1 MVRRFCEKETGMIGD
16 IFSVKGKTVLITGAA
31 SGLGKEMAI
40 AMAENGAR
48 IALVDFDAQMLA
60 STAAELGP
68 NVLHYVADVANK
80 VQMEHTVREAHKA
93 LGSLDVVIANAGVT
107 DAVPALLHETTDD
120 VWNRVMDINV
130 TGLLYTA
137 RPALAIMVKQKYGKL
152 ITVASMFG
160 IAAPAGLFPR
170 PAVAASKGA
179 IINLTRELAIQYA
192 PYNIQVNALCP
203 GFFRTPTRPRSE
215 ENAKIMADYTPLKR
229 IADASEIKGSILYLA
244 SSASDFVTGTTL
256 VVDGGVLAR

>member
-1 MVRRFCEKETGMIGD
+1 MIND

-31 SGLGKEMAI
+31 SGLGREMAI
-40 AMAENGAR
+40 TFVENGAR
-48 IALVDFDAQMLA
+48 VAMVDHDAETLLKTV
-60 STAAELGP
+60 SELGP
-68 NVLHYVADVANK
+68 NILYYVANVSNK
-80 VQMEHTVREAHKA
+80 LQMENVVRECHEA
-93 LGSLDVVIANAGVT
+93 LGSLDVVITNAGVS
-107 DAVPALLHETTDD
+107 DAEPALLHETTDE

-130 TGLLYTA
+130 NGLLYTA
-137 RPALAIMVKQKYGKL
+137 RPTLAIMVEQGYGKL

-170 PAVAASKGA
+170 PAYAASKGA
-179 IINLTRELAIQYA
+179 VVNLTRELAIQYA

-203 GFFRTPTRPRSE
+203 GFFRTPTRPRNE
-215 ENAKIMADYTPLKR
+215 ENAKYMTDYTPMKR
-229 IADASEIKGSILYLA
+229 IADSSEIKGSVLYLA

>member
-1 MVRRFCEKETGMIGD
+1 MIND

-31 SGLGKEMAI
+31 SGLGREMAI
-40 AMAENGAR
+40 TFVENGAR
-48 IALVDFDAQMLA
+48 VALVDHDAETLLKTV
-60 STAAELGP
+60 SELGP
-68 NVLHYVADVANK
+68 NILYYVANVSNK
-80 VQMEHTVREAHKA
+80 LQMENVVRECHEA
-93 LGSLDVVIANAGVT
+93 LGSLDIVITNAGVS
-107 DAVPALLHETTDD
+107 DAEPALLHETTDD

-130 TGLLYTA
+130 SGLLFTA

-170 PAVAASKGA
+170 PAYAASKGA
-179 IINLTRELAIQYA
+179 VVNLTRELAMQYA

-215 ENAKIMADYTPLKR
+215 ENAKIMADYTPMKR
-229 IADASEIKGSILYLA
+229 IADSSEIKGSVLYLA

>member
-1 MVRRFCEKETGMIGD
+1 MISD

-31 SGLGKEMAI
+31 SGLGREMAI
-40 AMAENGAR
+40 TFVENGAR
-48 IALVDFDAQMLA
+48 VALVDHDAETLA
-60 STAAELGP
+60 KTVAEYGP
-68 NVLHYVADVANK
+68 KVLQYVANVANK
-80 VQMEHTVREAHKA
+80 VQMENVVREAHEA

-107 DAVPALLHETTDD
+107 DAAPALLHETTDE

-130 TGLLYTA
+130 SGLLYTA
-137 RPALAIMVKQKYGKL
+137 RPTLAIMVEQGYGKL

-160 IAAPAGLFPR
+160 IVAPAGLFPR

-179 IINLTRELAIQYA
+179 IVNLTRELAIQYA

-203 GFFRTPTRPRSE
+203 GFFRTPTRPRNA

-229 IADASEIKGSILYLA
+229 IADASEIRGSILYLA
-244 SSASDFVTGTTL
+244 SSASDFVTGTSL

>member
-1 MVRRFCEKETGMIGD
+1 MIAD
-16 IFSVKGKTVLITGAA
+16 IFSVHDKSVLITGAA
-31 SGLGKEMAI
+31 SGLGREMAI
-40 AMAENGAR
+40 AFVENGAR
-48 IALVDFDAQMLA
+48 VALVDNDSETLLRTV
-60 STAAELGP
+60 SELGP

-80 VQMEHTVREAHKA
+80 IQMENVVRKAHGTF
-93 LGSLDVVIANAGVT
+93 GSLDVVIANAGVS
-107 DAVPALLHETTDD
+107 DAEPALLHETGDE

-130 TGLLYTA
+130 SGLLFTA
-137 RPALAIMVKQKYGKL
+137 RPVLALMAKQKHGKL

-170 PAVAASKGA
+170 PAYAAAKGA
-179 IINLTRELAIQYA
+179 VVNLTRELAIQYA